1 MKRKL
6 IFVPVLVGIA
16 VLFAASFTIAEDK
29 EGPMTGTWTCQAHGG
44 SQGDTPFTLIL
55 QQTGEKVEGSVDS
68 PLGGTQISSG
78 TFKDNTLEIHI
89 DAGDTNYV
97 LTAKFEKGALSGT
110 WGNENDK
117 GTWEGKK
124 GAAGS
129 Q

>member
-97 LTAKFEKGALSGT
+97 LTAKFENGALSGT